1 MKSAGSSKETMED
14 YKRPETGAPP
24 SEWQEWKKRKRERQT
39 EWKEKK
45 MAKKLKREEKAKEE
59 VEEQRK
65 LKEEE
70 QKRTEKEG
78 RKWTLSVAVAGSIM
92 ENAQSAELRSYLAGQ
107 VARACCI
114 FNVDEVIVFDDKG
127 ATTKDADAEIVNG
140 IVSTQDGGVAQLSR
154 ILQYLEC
161 PQYMRKQLFP
171 QHKDLQYA
179 GLLNPLDSPHHLRAD
194 EEAEFREGIVTD
206 KPVAEGKGSWV
217 HVGLTNPV
225 QIDKRLVAGTRVT
238 VQSLPPDKAD
248 QKKTKG
254 KAVAPSFPRT
264 ARGIY
269 WGYVVRQCESLGA
282 VFAKCPF
289 KGGYDLTVGTSE
301 KGVDA
306 MTLTES
312 LEDDDNDDKDEKN
325 DKDDKKP
332 SRKKSPPKHLLIVFG
347 GVRGLEF
354 ALENDQE
361 LDVDDV
367 SLCFDHYVNTCVKQ
381 GSRTIRTEEAILVS
395 LSALQ
400 PFIEKVTTGS

>member
-1 MKSAGSSKETMED
+1 M
-14 YKRPETGAPP
+14 
-24 SEWQEWKKRKRERQT
+24 
-39 EWKEKK
+39 
-45 MAKKLKREEKAKEE
+45 
-59 VEEQRK
+59 
-65 LKEEE
+65 
-70 QKRTEKEG
+70 EG

-107 VARACCI
+107 IARACCI

-264 ARGIY
+264 ARGLY
-269 WGYVVRQCESLGA
+269 WGYVVRQCESLGS

-301 KGVDA
+301 KGVDVK
-306 MTLTES
+306 TLTDEIS
-312 LEDDDNDDKDEKN
+312 EKRDDTTSDGDNKSSQTS
-325 DKDDKKP
+325 KKQ
-332 SRKKSPPKHLLIVFG
+332 PKHILIVFG

-367 SLCFDHYVNTCVKQ
+367 SLCFHHYVNTCVKQ

-400 PFIEKVTTGS
+400 PFIDQVTAVS

>member
-1 MKSAGSSKETMED
+1 M
-14 YKRPETGAPP
+14 
-24 SEWQEWKKRKRERQT
+24 
-39 EWKEKK
+39 
-45 MAKKLKREEKAKEE
+45 
-59 VEEQRK
+59 
-65 LKEEE
+65 
-70 QKRTEKEG
+70 
-78 RKWTLSVAVAGSIM
+78 
-92 ENAQSAELRSYLAGQ
+92 
-107 VARACCI
+107 
-114 FNVDEVIVFDDKG
+114 
-127 ATTKDADAEIVNG
+127 
-140 IVSTQDGGVAQLSR
+140 
-154 ILQYLEC
+154 
-161 PQYMRKQLFP
+161 
-171 QHKDLQYA
+171 
-179 GLLNPLDSPHHLRAD
+179 GL
-194 EEAEFREGIVTD
+194 V
-206 KPVAEGKGSWV
+206 
-217 HVGLTNPV
+217 NPV

-301 KGVDA
+301 KGVDVK
-306 MTLTES
+306 TLTES
-312 LEDDDNDDKDEKN
+312 GGEKEDD
-325 DKDDKKP
+325 DDKKP
-332 SRKKSPPKHLLIVFG
+332 ATKKKSPPKHVLIVFG

-400 PFIEKVTTGS
+400 PFIEKVTEAS

>member
-1 MKSAGSSKETMED
+1 MKSSADRAKTIESEYS
-14 YKRPETGAPP
+14 RPEAGAPP
-24 SEWQEWKKRKRERQT
+24 AEWQEWKKRKRERQT

-45 MAKKLKREEKAKEE
+45 MMKKQKREEKAKAEIEE
-59 VEEQRK
+59 RQK
-65 LKEEE
+65 IKEEE
-70 QKRTEKEG
+70 EKKIEKEG
-78 RKWTLSVAVAGSIM
+78 RKWTLSVAVAGSIID
-92 ENAQSAELRSYLAGQ
+92 NAQSPELRSYLAGQ

-127 ATTKDADAEIVNG
+127 ATTKDADTEIVNG
-140 IVSTQDGGVAQLSR
+140 IVSTQEGGVAKMAR

-206 KPVAEGKGSWV
+206 KPVGEGKGSWV
-217 HVGLTNPV
+217 HVGLVNPV

-238 VQSLPPDKAD
+238 VQTLQPDKED

-264 ARGIY
+264 ARGLY

-282 VFAKCPF
+282 VFAKSPY

-301 KGVDA
+301 KGVA
-306 MTLTES
+306 VESLTEDS
-312 LEDDDNDDKDEKN
+312 DDEDEKEA
-325 DKDDKKP
+325 K
-332 SRKKSPPKHLLIVFG
+332 RPKHILIVFG
-347 GVRGLEF
+347 GVQGLEF

-361 LDVDDV
+361 LDVDDASV
-367 SLCFDHYVNTCVKQ
+367 LFHHYVNTCPNQ

-395 LSALQ
+395 LSALRT
-400 PFIEKVTTGS
+400 FIEKVTTS